1 MAALKRV
8 GFLWG
13 FVLVAMLLLS
23 SPLVGQTFRG
33 GIQGT
38 VTDSTGGA
46 LPGADVTATNVG
58 TGLSRTVVTDA
69 EGNYFI
75 PELPLGD
82 YSVKANLS
90 GFGPQTIT
98 GVRVVV
104 SAMQRV
110 NLQLKPGGLQETVE
124 VKAAAPLIETTGN
137 TLGGT
142 IEARQAADL
151 PINGRDFTK
160 LLVLLPGSG
169 GDASGAADSPGSFG
183 LFSVNGSRGRAN
195 NYLLD
200 GTDMNDG
207 YRNLPAINEGG
218 VFGTP
223 ATVLPVEALAEIRVL
238 SGTQAEYGRNSGA
251 IVNIVTKSG
260 TNTPHG
266 SVYEFFRDDALD
278 SRNYFN
284 QSPQPKNNFR
294 NNQFGGSFGGPVVH
308 DRTFFFAAYEGQR
321 ESVGLPS
328 LARVPDPAVL
338 ATATNPVIKNLV
350 ALNPWPAPNI
360 AGAGPNDPNLQAVTN
375 ASNRVDSLILKLDQ
389 HIGQSDLLT
398 GRYFFGDSDQSF
410 PLGLVGGG
418 VLPGYNTVTPTT
430 VHVLSLS
437 YIHMF
442 TPKLLFE
449 ARGGY
454 NHFFEQFFPED
465 RSFNPTTIGLN
476 TVSNSQDY
484 GLPDIRVSGY
494 APIGSN
500 IANPRGRTD
509 TNTHLVGAF
518 SYSTGRHNVKG
529 GYEYRRTTVDGFFD
543 AGYRSRLG
551 FASLEDFLAGNVDSG
566 RQATG
571 DSQRFTFQN
580 NHGFYFQDDFAATSR
595 LTLNYGLRWDYMGV
609 IGEGKNR
616 LSILNSNGEL
626 VQVGSSGL
634 TRLYPRDLKNFAPRA
649 SVVYDLTGKGKTVL
663 RGSWGIFYDAYS
675 QDFFVGQLPWNT
687 FNPGP
692 AYNGIGPSPILFSF
706 EPTSTIVPGVPVFDA
721 STFSAS
727 DVFTVSQNL
736 RTPYMQNYNVNVEHQ
751 LGPYTGLQVGYV
763 GSIGRRLYR
772 YRDIN
777 QADPT
782 TGAPPPFDAYVYVN
796 QFESTATS
804 TYNALQVSLN
814 VRNWKGL
821 TSRVDYTLSHSV
833 DNASD
838 GQDYVPNASQPDNSF
853 NPEAERADSN
863 FDARHRFTLSFT
875 YELPSP
881 AGASRLRSGWAINGV
896 LTLAAGQP
904 FNVNYLFEG
913 DYNGSGEWFGRPDLV
928 GDPWAG
934 TSAPDKY
941 LNLAAF
947 AVPCTWDPAA
957 QDCVAGTQHFGNLPR
972 NAFHGSN
979 YQNFDLSIMKNT
991 ALRGNTRLQFR
1002 VDIFNLFNRA
1012 NFTNPMMPNYSLD
1025 FLSNGADPATGRG
1038 VGYLPLTA
1046 TPDVAI
1052 GNPFLGGGGPRNVQL
1067 VVKLMF

>member
-1 MAALKRV
+1 MAALKGV
-8 GFLWG
+8 GIVWG
-13 FVLVAMLLLS
+13 FVLVVTLLVP

-38 VTDSTGGA
+38 VTDSTGA
-46 LPGADVTATNVG
+46 TLPGADVTATNVG
-58 TGLSRTVVTDA
+58 TGLSRTAVTDT
-69 EGNYFI
+69 EGTYFI

-90 GFGPQTIT
+90 GFGPQMVS

-104 SAMQRV
+104 AAMQRV
-110 NLQLKPGGLQETVE
+110 NFQLKPGGLQETIE
-124 VKAAAPLIETTGN
+124 VRAAAPLIETTGN

-142 IEARQAADL
+142 IEARQAAEL

-169 GDASGAADSPGSFG
+169 GDPSGAADSPGSFG

-207 YRNLPAINEGG
+207 YRNLPAINEAG

-294 NNQFGGSFGGPVVH
+294 NNQFGGAFGGPIVH
-308 DRTFFFAAYEGQR
+308 DKTFFFAAYEGQR
-321 ESVGLPS
+321 ENVGLPS
-328 LARVPDPAVL
+328 VARVPDPAVL
-338 ATATNPVIKNLV
+338 ATATNPVIQNLV
-350 ALNPWPAPNI
+350 ALDPWPAPNI
-360 AGAGPNDPNLQAVTN
+360 PGAGPDESNLEAVTN

-398 GRYFFGDSDQSF
+398 GRYFLGDSDQSF
-410 PLGLVGGG
+410 PLALLGGN
-418 VLPGYNTVTPTT
+418 VLPGYNTVTPTR

-454 NHFFEQFFPED
+454 NHFFEQFLPED
-465 RSFNPTTIGLN
+465 GTFNPATIGLN
-476 TVSNSQDY
+476 TAVDPRDF
-484 GLPDIRVSGY
+484 GLPLIRVSGY
-494 APIGSN
+494 APIGAN
-500 IANPRGRTD
+500 AANPRGRTD
-509 TNTHLVGAF
+509 TNSHLVGAF

-529 GYEYRRTTVDGFFD
+529 GYEFRRTTVDGFFD
-543 AGYRSRLG
+543 AGYRSVLN
-551 FASLEDFLAGNVDSG
+551 FASLDDFLAGIVDSG

-571 DSQRFTFQN
+571 DSGRFTFQN
-580 NHGFYFQDDFAATSR
+580 NHGFYFQDDFTASSR
-595 LTLNYGLRWDYMGV
+595 LTLNYGLRWDFMGV
-609 IGEGKNR
+609 IGEGQNR
-616 LSILNSNGEL
+616 LSILDANGEL
-626 VQVGSSGL
+626 VQVGSGGL
-634 TRLYPRDLKNFAPRA
+634 ARLYPRDLNNFAPRA
-649 SVVYDLTGKGKTVL
+649 TAVYDLTGKGKTVL
-663 RGSWGIFYDAYS
+663 RGSWGIFYDAFS

-687 FNPGP
+687 YNPGP
-692 AYNGIGPSPILFSF
+692 AYNGVGPSPILFSYSPVATL
-706 EPTSTIVPGVPVFDA
+706 EPDVPVFDT
-721 STFSAS
+721 STFGAT
-727 DVFTVSQNL
+727 DVFTVAQDM
-736 RTPYMQNYNVNVEHQ
+736 RTPYMQNYNVNVQHQ

-763 GSIGRRLYR
+763 GSIGRGLYR

-777 QADPT
+777 QTDPK
-782 TGAPPPFDAYVYVN
+782 TGARAFDAWGYVN

-804 TYNALQVSLN
+804 KYNALQVSLN
-814 VRNWKGL
+814 VRSWRGL

-853 NPEAERADSN
+853 DPEAERADSN

-875 YELPSP
+875 YELPSSP
-881 AGASRLRSGWAINGV
+881 GASWLRSGWAINGV
-896 LTLAAGQP
+896 LTLASGQP

-913 DYNGSGEWFGRPDLV
+913 DYNGSGEYFGRPDLV

-957 QDCVAGTQHFGNLPR
+957 GDCVPGTGHFGNLPR
-972 NAFHGSN
+972 NAFHGPN
-979 YQNFDLSIMKNT
+979 YQNFDLSIVKNT
-991 ALRGNTRLQFR
+991 VLKGNTKLQFR
-1002 VDIFNLFNRA
+1002 IDIFNLFNRA
-1012 NFTNPMMPNYSLD
+1012 NFTNPMLPAFSLD
-1025 FLSNGADPATGRG
+1025 FLANGIDPATGRG

-1052 GNPFLGGGGPRNVQL
+1052 GNPFLGGGGSRNIQL
-1067 VVKLMF
+1067 AVKLTF

>member
-1 MAALKRV
+1 MAALKRA
-8 GFLWG
+8 GLLWG
-13 FVLVAMLLLS
+13 FVLFGTFLLP

-38 VTDSTGGA
+38 VTDSTGAA

-58 TGLSRTVVTDA
+58 TGLTRTVVTDS

-90 GFGPQTIT
+90 GFGPQTVS

-110 NLQLKPGGLQETVE
+110 NFQLTPGGVQETVE
-124 VKAAAPLIETTGN
+124 VKAAVPLIETTGN

-142 IEARQAADL
+142 IEARQAAEL

-183 LFSVNGSRGRAN
+183 LFSVNGSRGRSN

-266 SVYEFFRDDALD
+266 SLYEFFRDDALG

-284 QSPQPKNNFR
+284 AAPQPKNNFR
-294 NNQFGGSFGGPVVH
+294 NNQFGGSFGGPIVH

-321 ESVGLPS
+321 ESAGLPS

-338 ATATNPVIKNLV
+338 ATATNPVIRSLV

-360 AGAGPNDPNLQAVTN
+360 AGAGAGEPNLQAVTN

-398 GRYFFGDSDQSF
+398 GRYFLGDSDQSF
-410 PLGLVGGG
+410 PLGLGGG
-418 VLPGYNTVTPTT
+418 NILPGYNTITPTR

-454 NHFFEQFFPED
+454 NHFYEQFLPED
-465 RSFNPTTIGLN
+465 RSFDPRTIGLN
-476 TVSNSQDY
+476 TVSDPQDFGMPKINVAEY
-484 GLPDIRVSGY
+484 AGL
-494 APIGSN
+494 GSS
-500 IANPRGRTD
+500 IYNPRGRTD

-529 GYEYRRTTVDGFFD
+529 GYEFRRTTVDGFFN
-543 AGYRSRLG
+543 AGYRSQLN

-566 RQATG
+566 RQALG
-571 DSQRFTFQN
+571 DSQRFTFQD
-580 NHGFYFQDDFAATSR
+580 NHGLYFQDDFAATSR

-609 IGEGKNR
+609 IGEQKNR
-616 LSILNSNGEL
+616 LSILDPSGNL
-626 VQVGSSGL
+626 VQVGTSGL
-634 TRLYPRDLKNFAPRA
+634 ARLYPRDLKNFAPRA

-663 RGSWGIFYDAYS
+663 RGSWGIFYDAFS
-675 QDFFVGQLPWNT
+675 QDFFVGQIPWNS
-687 FNPGP
+687 FSPGP
-692 AYNGIGPSPILFSF
+692 AYNDVGGAGVLFSYSPVATL
-706 EPTSTIVPGVPVFDA
+706 EPDVPVFDT
-721 STFSAS
+721 STFAAS
-727 DVFTVSQNL
+727 DVWTVSQEL

-772 YRDIN
+772 FRDIN
-777 QADPT
+777 QLDPT
-782 TGAPPPFDAYVYVN
+782 TGAPPPFPAYVYVN

-804 TYNALQVSLN
+804 TYNALQVSFN

-821 TSRVDYTLSHSV
+821 TSRADYTLGHSV

-863 FDARHRFTLSFT
+863 FDTRHRFTLSFT
-875 YELPSP
+875 YELPSSP
-881 AGASRLRSGWAINGV
+881 GASRLRSGWAINGV
-896 LTLAAGQP
+896 LTLSGGQP
-904 FNVNYLFEG
+904 FNVNYLYEG
-913 DYNGSGEWFGRPDLV
+913 DYNGSGEFFGRPDLV

-957 QDCVAGTQHFGNLPR
+957 GDCVPGTQHFGNLPR
-972 NAFHGSN
+972 NAFHGPS
-979 YQNFDLSIMKNT
+979 YRNFDLSIVKNT

-1002 VDIFNLFNRA
+1002 VDIFNLLNTA

-1025 FLSNGADPATGRG
+1025 FLSNGTDPATGRG

-1052 GNPFLGGGGPRNVQL
+1052 GNPFLGGGGSRNIQL
-1067 VVKLMF
+1067 VAKLIF